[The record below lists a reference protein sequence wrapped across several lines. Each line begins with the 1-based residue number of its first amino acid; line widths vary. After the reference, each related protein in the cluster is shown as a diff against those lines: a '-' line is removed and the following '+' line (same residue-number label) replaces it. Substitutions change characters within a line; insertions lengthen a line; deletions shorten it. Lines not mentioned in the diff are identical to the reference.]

1 MSELTRPAAG
11 IAGGR
16 TVVTTA
22 GTAVQ
27 LTATQTS
34 SLSLSITAETDNTGL
49 IAVGDADVVA
59 AAGTQTNALVI
70 LNAGDTI
77 SVDIN
82 NLTHIY
88 LDSTVNGD
96 GVAYGYTTR

>member
-1 MSELTRPAAG
+1 VSELTRPAAG

-16 TVVTTA
+16 TIVATA

-27 LTATQTS
+27 LSTTQTS
-34 SLSLSITAETDNTGL
+34 CLSLSITAETNNTGL
-49 IAVGDADVVA
+49 IAVGDASVVA
-59 AAGTQTNALVI
+59 AAGTQTNVLAI

-88 LDSTVNGD
+88 LDSTVSGD

>member
-34 SLSLSITAETDNTGL
+34 CLSLSITAETDNTGL
-49 IAVGDADVVA
+49 IAVGDASVVA
-59 AAGTQTNALVI
+59 AETSQTNVLAI

-88 LDSTVNGD
+88 LDSTVSGD